1 MARYT
6 LESPVDL
13 RGSDTASGVAVI
25 TAALMVGM
33 ARRATSEAAAPP
45 ITPSRTGGE
54 GIVGEPVEIP
64 MDGDRVAK
72 G

>member
-13 RGSDTASGVAVI
+13 QGSDTASGVAVI

-45 ITPSRTGGE
+45 SRSGGE
-54 GIVGEPVEIP
+54 DIVREPVEIP